1 MRTTQIRASA
11 SSITYS
17 RRRRALTQVLVSD
30 AKWPWVLA
38 DLIIGIALFYAFT
51 LFGKYSSDTLI
62 RFHNLIAALA
72 FGFSFALFGL
82 GNGLFDRETRIS
94 KLESLR
100 LCIFSWV
107 LAMCAG
113 LALLQFI
120 FFIKVGRISLL
131 YGSLGALI
139 GIYSLHLLLTHLI
152 RKYPSRFI
160 ILGEMTAE
168 SHELSQ
174 QLRARNPH
182 QPYEYVE
189 SVGDEV
195 SRRLASDDPEELVH
209 FLDERRISSL
219 VFSQHAKNSAELT
232 KLTIH
237 SMQSGIRVVDERR
250 FYAEIFRRYPTDNF
264 DSHALMAESFNL
276 EKPIINFV
284 KRLLDIILV
293 SLALIPLLPLM
304 IFIALAVRL
313 SSKGP
318 IIYVQERQGRHF
330 TTFKMFKFRTMRL
343 RLENTDDSLVTHKRD
358 PRVTWIGRIIRP
370 LHFDEL
376 PQLINILIGDM
387 SLVGPRPA
395 MITFVQKMR
404 DEIPV
409 FEVRQLMRPG
419 LTGLAQISQGY
430 SLDTDDE
437 IKQKLGYD
445 LYYIKKYGV
454 MLDLWIMLRTA
465 FTLAKS
471 AW

>member
-1 MRTTQIRASA
+1 
-11 SSITYS
+11 
-17 RRRRALTQVLVSD
+17 
-30 AKWPWVLA
+30 
-38 DLIIGIALFYAFT
+38 
-51 LFGKYSSDTLI
+51 
-62 RFHNLIAALA
+62 
-72 FGFSFALFGL
+72 
-82 GNGLFDRETRIS
+82 
-94 KLESLR
+94 
-100 LCIFSWV
+100 
-107 LAMCAG
+107 
-113 LALLQFI
+113 
-120 FFIKVGRISLL
+120 VGRISLL